1 MKTFCSAALFVTLTL
16 AAQDAPPPA
25 PAKAAG
31 RVEGKVLN
39 STNGE
44 PVRKVTVV
52 LGTRNGVKG
61 TSYMTQTDASGRFA
75 IEAVE
80 PGEYTVSAEHQGFIV
95 KPPGAS
101 GAPFPPIKVESGQPV
116 PDITIPLIPL
126 GVITG
131 RVMDEDGD
139 AIRGAEVRLMQYAYI
154 AGKRQL
160 RNADQISAND
170 KGEFRLY
177 GVRPGTFY
185 LQASVRNFQMSFGQP
200 ADQIRGPRPPSAHAI
215 TFYPGSTDVGHAVP
229 VEVAAGALLRGIDI
243 HLRREGAYAVRG
255 KFPQDESRQVFANYF
270 VQLFPREGD
279 RNSPFGMRRTN
290 DAFEIPG
297 VPPGSYA
304 IVGVRMDVDKRTYA
318 YQSVDVVNEDVDVG
332 PLTFSPGV
340 DISGVIHIEGGKQRP
355 PDLRV
360 SLQPTGPYVT
370 GSPSAEVKPD
380 GSFVL
385 HDVGPSIYQ
394 LNLGAVPGTYL
405 KSIKLGDH
413 ALQDRRIDLTQGGGQ
428 LAVVLASDVA
438 QVDGSVKKADGEP
451 AVRVRVTLV
460 PEGDLFG
467 IQDVSRFAFS
477 NEKGEFKIA
486 NVPPGDYKIF
496 AWEEVQAGA
505 PLDPEFRKPFE
516 KRGVALK
523 IPPNGHASADLTVIS
538 AAEMRQ
544 PAQ

>member
-1 MKTFCSAALFVTLTL
+1 MKGFCSAALLVTLSL

-25 PAKAAG
+25 PAKTAG

-39 STNGE
+39 SANRE
-44 PVRKVTVV
+44 PVGKVTVV
-52 LGTRNGVKG
+52 LGTRNGAKG
-61 TSYMTQTDASGRFA
+61 ISYVAQTDASGRFA
-75 IEAVE
+75 VEAVE
-80 PGEYTVSAEHQGFIV
+80 PGEYTISADRQGFIV

-101 GAPFPPIKVESGQPV
+101 GVPLPPIKVESGQAV
-116 PDITIPLIPL
+116 PEITITLVPL

-139 AIRGAEVRLMQYAYI
+139 PIRGAEVRLMQYSYVS
-154 AGKRQL
+154 GKRQL
-160 RNADQISAND
+160 RNMNQSSAND

-185 LQASVRNFQMSFGQP
+185 LQASGRSFQMSFGQP
-200 ADQIRGPRPPSAHAI
+200 GDQIRGPRPPSAHAT
-215 TFYPGSTDVGHAVP
+215 TFYPSTTDVGHAVP

-255 KFPQDESRQVFANYF
+255 KFAQDERQIFGTYF

-279 RNSPFGMRRTN
+279 RNSPFGIRRTN
-290 DAFEIPG
+290 DAFEMAG

-304 IVGVRMDVDKRTYA
+304 IVGVRMDLDKRTYV
-318 YQSVDVVNEDVDVG
+318 YQPVEVVNEDVDVG
-332 PLTFSPGV
+332 LLTFSPGV
-340 DISGVIHIEGGKQRP
+340 DISGVIHIEGGTQRP

-360 SLQPTGPYVT
+360 SLQQTGPSMT
-370 GSPSAEVKPD
+370 ASPSAEVKPD

-385 HDVGPSIYQ
+385 RDVGPSIYQ

-413 ALQDRRIDLTQGGGQ
+413 ALPDRRIDLTQGGGQ

-467 IQDVSRFAFS
+467 SQDVSRYAFS
-477 NEKGEFKIA
+477 NEKGEFKIN
-486 NVPPGDYKIF
+486 NVPPGEYKIF

-523 IPPNGHASADLTVIS
+523 IPPNGHASADLTMIS
-538 AAEMRQ
+538 VAEMQQ